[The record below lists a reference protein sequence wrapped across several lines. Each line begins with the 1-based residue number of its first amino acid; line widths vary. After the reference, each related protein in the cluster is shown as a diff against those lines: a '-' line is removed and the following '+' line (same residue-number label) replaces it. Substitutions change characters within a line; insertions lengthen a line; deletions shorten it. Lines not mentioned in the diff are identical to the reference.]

1 MAEAVEPAKIRAAP
15 AVSRSALFRLARAWH
30 GYLSAVAFVTLLFF
44 AATGI
49 VMNHPGWTDNHL
61 PDLIQKPYTLTPAER
76 AAILDNPDPGQSLV
90 KISERHIGKLRGGF
104 RDGQLDG
111 TDVFVRLQGASS
123 NTDLHGDL
131 KTGKVEVT
139 IVPAGRLDV
148 LNNLHRGD
156 RAGKLWQ
163 ALVDASAV
171 LMIIVSLLGYVLFL
185 SMRFRVKTA
194 LILTGTTILALT
206 AVFLLAVP

>member
-1 MAEAVEPAKIRAAP
+1 MADAVRPAQVKASLDRP
-15 AVSRSALFRLARAWH
+15 DLFRLVREWH
-30 GYLSAVAFVTLLFF
+30 GYLSAVAFVVLLFF

-61 PDLIQKPYTLTPAER
+61 PDLIQRPFTLTPAEIVTIR
-76 AAILDNPDPGQSLV
+76 SNPDPGQTLV
-90 KISERHIGKLRGGF
+90 KTAERHIGKLKGGF

-111 TDVFVRLQGASS
+111 DDAFVRLQGASS

-139 IVPAGRLDV
+139 IVPAGRLDL

-163 ALVDASAV
+163 ALVDASGI
-171 LMIIVSLLGYVLFL
+171 LMILVSLLGYILFL

-194 LILTGTTILALT
+194 LIITGTTIAALV
-206 AVFLLAVP
+206 AVFFLAVP

>member
-1 MAEAVEPAKIRAAP
+1 
-15 AVSRSALFRLARAWH
+15 LFRLVREWH
-30 GYLSAVAFVTLLFF
+30 GYLSAVAFVCLLFF

-49 VMNHPGWTDNHL
+49 VMNHPGLTDNHL
-61 PDLIQKPYTLTPAER
+61 PDLIQKPYTLTPAEIEAIR
-76 AAILDNPDPGQSLV
+76 ANPDPGQTLV
-90 KISERHIGKLRGGF
+90 KTSERHIGKLRGGF
-104 RDGQLDG
+104 RDGQMDG

-131 KTGKVEVT
+131 KTGKVEIT
-139 IVPAGRLDV
+139 IVPAGKLDL

-163 ALVDASAV
+163 LLVDASAI
-171 LMIIVSLLGYVLFL
+171 LMIVVSLLGYILFL

-194 LILTGTTILALT
+194 LILTGATIMGLT
-206 AVFLLAVP
+206 AVFFLAVP

>member
-1 MAEAVEPAKIRAAP
+1 MADAAEPAKVRANP
-15 AVSRSALFRLARAWH
+15 ASSRPALFRLAREWH
-30 GYLSAVAFVTLLFF
+30 GYLSAIAFVALLFF
-44 AATGI
+44 SATGI
-49 VMNHPGWTDNHL
+49 VMNHPNITDGHL
-61 PDLIQKPYTLTPAER
+61 PDLIQKPFRLSPEEI
-76 AAILDNPDPGQSLV
+76 AAIRANADPGQTLV
-90 KISERHIGKLRGGF
+90 RTAERHIGKLKGGF

-111 TDVFVRLQGASS
+111 DDIFVRLQGASS

-131 KTGKVEVT
+131 KSAKVEVT

-171 LMIIVSLLGYVLFL
+171 LMIAVSLLGYILFL
-185 SMRFRVKTA
+185 SMRFRVRTA
-194 LILTGTTILALT
+194 LILTGVTTLALV
-206 AVFLLAVP
+206 AVFFLAVP

>member
-1 MAEAVEPAKIRAAP
+1 MADAIEQAKARAAP
-15 AVSRSALFRLARAWH
+15 AVSRSAFFRLAREWH
-30 GYLSAVAFVTLLFF
+30 GYLSAIAFVALLFF
-44 AATGI
+44 SATGI
-49 VMNHPGWTDNHL
+49 VMNHPNITDGHL
-61 PDLIQKPYTLTPAER
+61 PDLIQKPFTLSPAEM
-76 AAILDNPDPGQSLV
+76 AAIRANPDPGQTLV
-90 KISERHIGKLRGGF
+90 MTAERHIGKLRGSF

-111 TDVFVRLQGASS
+111 NEAFVRLQGASS

-163 ALVDASAV
+163 LLVDASGV
-171 LMIIVSLLGYVLFL
+171 LMILVSLLGYVLFL
-185 SMRFRVKTA
+185 CMRFRVRTA
-194 LILTGTTILALT
+194 CVLTGATTLALV
-206 AVFLLAVP
+206 AIFFFVVP